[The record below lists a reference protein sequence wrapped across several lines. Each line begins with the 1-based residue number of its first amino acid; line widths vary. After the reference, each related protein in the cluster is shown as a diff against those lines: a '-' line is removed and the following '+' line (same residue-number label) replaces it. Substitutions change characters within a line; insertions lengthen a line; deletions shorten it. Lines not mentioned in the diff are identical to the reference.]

1 MEKDTFQLHFNVDT
15 QITYV
20 KKVCDE
26 QTKNHK
32 ETNVEIQSG
41 IIPQVLDVNS
51 QTHKLCPVRFYD
63 NYLNHLNEENVALWQ
78 TPRKNP

>member
-41 IIPQVLDVNS
+41 IIPQVLDVNG
-51 QTHKLCPVRFYD
+51 QTI
-63 NYLNHLNEENVALWQ
+63 NYVLLDSMK
-78 TPRKNP
+78 TISTI